1 MKIICIGRNYED
13 HIAELKNERPEEPV
27 VFLKPDTA
35 LLRNN
40 NPFYLPPFSN
50 NLHHEV
56 ELVVKFDRLGKNIDR
71 HFARR
76 YYTSIGLGID
86 FTARDLQDR
95 LRGKGLPWEKS
106 KAFDQSAAISRDFIP
121 TEELGNLNQIPFR
134 LDINGETRQQGS
146 SAGMLFSFDE
156 LVEQVSRYFT
166 IKQGDLMYTGTPA
179 GVGPV
184 SIGDRLQGYIGDRLM
199 FDFWIK

>member
-86 FTARDLQDR
+86 FTAT
-95 LRGKGLPWEKS
+95 
-106 KAFDQSAAISRDFIP
+106 QSSHRH
-121 TEELGNLNQIPFR
+121 
-134 LDINGETRQQGS
+134 
-146 SAGMLFSFDE
+146 
-156 LVEQVSRYFT
+156 
-166 IKQGDLMYTGTPA
+166 
-179 GVGPV
+179 
-184 SIGDRLQGYIGDRLM
+184 
-199 FDFWIK
+199 